1 MKCLLTLS
9 LVLGT
14 YLSAQNPP
22 PPPQGPP
29 PNGPEGR
36 PGERSPH
43 RPFAEMLKRHIDG
56 KSPLDKLS
64 EADRKHIREV
74 MGQIWNSDKVKT
86 ARDQAA
92 EAAQKYRDAL
102 HAAAIEADPSIKPLL
117 EKMIEKMGDIPPPF
131 GGSPGEPRREGPG
144 NFGKLFGID
153 PGELGKMTDDQRS
166 KLREAFEKISALPA
180 LHEARA
186 AMENAKGEGK
196 REANRKMR
204 KVVQEALEKDFPEIA
219 RIVNEFR
226 SRRGNG
232 GDEDAPPPPPP
243 SSGAPPPPNTPGA
256 PENAPPK

>member
-1 MKCLLTLS
+1 MKSLLILS
-9 LVLGT
+9 LIFGT
-14 YLSAQNPP
+14 QLLAQNPP

-29 PNGPEGR
+29 PGGPDGR
-36 PGERSPH
+36 PGERPR

-56 KSPLDKLS
+56 KTPVDKLS
-64 EADRKHIREV
+64 EEDRKRIREV
-74 MGQIWNSDKVKT
+74 MGKIWTSDKVKS
-86 ARDQAA
+86 ARDHAA

-117 EKMIEKMGDIPPPF
+117 EKMINKMGEVPPPF

-153 PGELGKMTDDQRS
+153 AGDLGKMTDDQRS

-186 AMENAKGEGK
+186 AMENAKGEGR
-196 REANRKMR
+196 REAVRKMR
-204 KVVQEALEKDFPEIA
+204 KVVQDALEKDFPEIA

-226 SRRGNG
+226 SKRGNG
-232 GDEDAPPPPPP
+232 GEEDAPPAPPPGP
-243 SSGAPPPPNTPGA
+243 GAPPPPNAPGA
-256 PENAPPK
+256 PENAPPQ

>member
-9 LVLGT
+9 LVLST